1 MGQHGT
7 AWKDEKGQQQK
18 EAEQQVVVD
27 VGQHRSA
34 SETEEQVRA
43 VAEQQLLKRHRRSS
57 SHVMTD
63 IYERASSG
71 TDPVIS

>member
-1 MGQHGT
+1 MV
-7 AWKDEKGQQQK
+7 
-18 EAEQQVVVD
+18 VVVD

-43 VAEQQLLKRHRRSS
+43 VAEQRLVKRHRRSS

-63 IYERASSG
+63 IYERDSSG